1 MKEQVA
7 ELAPEI
13 FDDKELTEIN
23 KIILAYNGSDEQFTE
38 ALGKLRYVVP
48 KRPKR
53 PLYYINHEVGF
64 LPEHSRFVVE
74 QSGSYLD
81 LLLKEF
87 RYELEGKYYKEPL
100 GKNVNALLRLKGKNP
115 DSLARLL
122 NQLLAFNNIAYVPS
136 KHVYGLPDDEGHY
149 FEVDDSIVIVLA
161 GVKLGEEI
169 KARSQ
174 FARNLA
180 QDLVLPSQKPY
191 SGNWPRTDRDGIPFE
206 FKTRLLESRTL
217 NLDVWGRVL

>member
-1 MKEQVA
+1 MRKEVEEFA
-7 ELAPEI
+7 AGLFAPDELAEI
-13 FDDKELTEIN
+13 YEIV
-23 KIILAYNGSDEQFTE
+23 LAYKGSDEEFRS
-38 ALGKLRYVVP
+38 AIGRLRYIIP
-48 KRPKR
+48 TRPKR

-87 RYELEGKYYKEPL
+87 RYELERKYYGEPL
-100 GKNVNALLRLKGKNP
+100 GKNVNAILRLKGKND
-115 DSLARLL
+115 DSLALL
-122 NQLLAFNNIAYVPS
+122 LKQLLAFNNIAYVPS

-217 NLDVWGRVL
+217 NLDV